1 LSSAGPGLTCLCV
14 KIANPVSFAARVL
27 VIAIFQVAV
36 SGCGGAK
43 PPEQVADP
51 KTVFDH
57 FPVTVGGHTTSLQV
71 AVLQPEQER
80 GLMQRPDLGPN
91 DGMIFV
97 NPSPRK
103 LSFWMHNTP
112 EALDIGYVTPEGV
125 IAETYDLLPMDER
138 IVESHSSDLQYA
150 LEMPKGWFAANG
162 VRAGA
167 QIDMAA
173 VAAAMKARGFDPT
186 KFGMKPVSP

>member
-1 LSSAGPGLTCLCV
+1 MSRALPGLTCLCV
-14 KIANPVSFAARVL
+14 KIANPVSLAASVL
-27 VIAIFQVAV
+27 VLALFQVAV

-43 PPEQVADP
+43 APEQLADQ

-57 FPVTVGGHTTSLQV
+57 FPVTVGGRPTSLQV
-71 AVLQPEQER
+71 AVLGPEQER

-112 EALDIGYVTPEGV
+112 EALDIGYITPDGV

-138 IVESHSSDLQYA
+138 IVESHRSDLQYA

-173 VAAAMKARGFDPT
+173 VAAAMKARGFEPG